1 MIGFVLSEDETERGR
16 FPYDSIVLLVVEPIQ
31 QGRALMSTMTDP
43 VHFTIP
49 QGQITDIIFP
59 DTRETMN
66 PTQSFLD
73 E

>member
-1 MIGFVLSEDETERGR
+1 
-16 FPYDSIVLLVVEPIQ
+16 
-31 QGRALMSTMTDP
+31 MTDP

-49 QGQITDIIFP
+49 QGQITGIFVP

>member
-1 MIGFVLSEDETERGR
+1 M
-16 FPYDSIVLLVVEPIQ
+16 VEPIQ

-49 QGQITDIIFP
+49 QGQITDIFVLYAY
-59 DTRETMN
+59 ETMN

>member
-1 MIGFVLSEDETERGR
+1 
-16 FPYDSIVLLVVEPIQ
+16 
-31 QGRALMSTMTDP
+31 MSTMTDP